1 MVNRQKKL
9 LGTLLCLTVLV
20 GGSLAWGNLTLSVST
35 YEVASNK
42 LPSSFDGFKIA
53 QVSDLHNTHLTS
65 VSAAVL
71 RSLQAEQPDLIVL
84 TGDSIDCRKTDTQEA
99 LRQIAAFTRI
109 APCYACLG
117 NHEINYSLSDSDG
130 FAAFLDGLEKL
141 GVTVLRNEKA
151 EITRGG
157 NAITICGLEDFYAP
171 EAEAY
176 TTTETAELF
185 CAATGKGEGFSLL
198 LAHQPQELPVYDD
211 YGYDLVFSGHAHGGQ
226 ARLFGQGLIAPDQGF
241 FPKYTAGKHVAGGTA
256 MIISRG
262 VGNSI
267 IPVRVLDR
275 PELVYCTL
283 HTAE

>member
-9 LGTLLCLTVLV
+9 LGVLLCVTVLV
-20 GGSLAWGNLTLSVST
+20 GGSLAWGNLTLSVSA
-35 YEVASNK
+35 YEVASAA
-42 LPSSFDGFKIA
+42 LPSAFDGFKIA
-53 QVSDLHNTHLTS
+53 QVSDLHNTHITS
-65 VSAAVL
+65 VSSSVL
-71 RSLQAEQPDLIVL
+71 RSLQAEQPDVIVL
-84 TGDSIDCRKTDTQEA
+84 TGDSIDCRKTDVDEA
-99 LRQIAAFTRI
+99 LRQIAAFTRV

-117 NHEINYSLSDSDG
+117 NHEINYASYDPDG
-130 FAAFLDGLEKL
+130 FAVFLEGLDEL
-141 GVTVLRNEKA
+141 GVTLLRNEKT

-157 NAITICGLEDFYAP
+157 DTVTVCGLLDFYAP
-171 EAEAY
+171 EADAF
-176 TTTETAELF
+176 TTTETADMF

-198 LAHQPQELPVYDD
+198 LAHQPQELPVYAA

-226 ARLFGQGLIAPDQGF
+226 ARLFGRGLIAPDQGL
-241 FPKYTAGKHVAGGTA
+241 FPKYTAGKHTEGGTA